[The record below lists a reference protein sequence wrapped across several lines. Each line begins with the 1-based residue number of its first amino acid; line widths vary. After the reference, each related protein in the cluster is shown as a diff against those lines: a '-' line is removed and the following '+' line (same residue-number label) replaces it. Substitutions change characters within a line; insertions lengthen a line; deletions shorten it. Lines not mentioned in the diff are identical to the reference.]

1 MTRHQPDWAHGALLA
16 VDWLD
21 ARVGAAP
28 HGAEL
33 DEAADLA
40 VTDLGPDALRAV
52 FGVGCRV
59 AGCCAAAD
67 SRLAKMI
74 APFLGDHTPAGMCAW
89 LTMKNARDLTGSVR
103 WKITD
108 VRDLVLVAPA
118 ALVWAGQVTAGFSPA
133 VTRDLLAGIRAAI
146 IADPARAEAVT

>member
-1 MTRHQPDWAHGALLA
+1 MTVSDWATGALLA

-21 ARVGAAP
+21 ARVGAVHG

-52 FGVGCRV
+52 IGIGCRV

-67 SRLAKMI
+67 PRLAKTI
-74 APFLGDHTPAGMCAW
+74 TPFLADNTPAGMCAR
-89 LTMKNARDLTGSVR
+89 LTMMRARDLTGSVR
-103 WKITD
+103 WSLTD
-108 VRDLVLVAPA
+108 SRDLALVAPA
-118 ALVWAGQVTAGFSPA
+118 ALVWAGQVIAGFEAA
-133 VTRDLLAGIRAAI
+133 VTRDLLTGIRAAI